1 LWVVA
6 NADGTIQARSNP
18 NIFVIKFSPPAK
30 GQYQVR
36 FPQDVNGCAVAATIG
51 RNAAD
56 FNNDSGFISA
66 AGFFGTNTTD
76 VEVLTRELNGP
87 LVDKPFSLAVFC

>member
-1 LWVVA
+1 LWVIA
-6 NADGTIQARSNP
+6 NGDGTVQARSDP
-18 NIFVIKFSPPAK
+18 NIFVIKFSPPAV

-36 FPQDVNGCAVAATIG
+36 FPQDVNKCAAVATIG
-51 RNAAD
+51 RNASD

-66 AGFFGTNTTD
+66 APFYGTNTTD

-87 LVDKPFSLAVFC
+87 LVDKPFTLAVFC